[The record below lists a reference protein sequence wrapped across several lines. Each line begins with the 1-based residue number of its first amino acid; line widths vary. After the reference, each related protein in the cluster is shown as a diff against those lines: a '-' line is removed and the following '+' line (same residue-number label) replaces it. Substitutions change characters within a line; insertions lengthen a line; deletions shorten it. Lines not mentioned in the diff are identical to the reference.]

1 AALDATNGNVRK
13 VQKLSRH
20 KKLDTLMLYDDNR
33 TNMQGE
39 VSSLLGD
46 LI

>member
-1 AALDATNGNVRK
+1 
-13 VQKLSRH
+13 
-20 KKLDTLMLYDDNR
+20 LDTLMLYDDNR